1 MSMTRTDGGPV
12 RRPRAQGVRTPRIG
26 RFIHVEGR
34 RVHLHMQGRGA
45 PVLLLHGNGGLGEEV
60 LAPFAGRRGVAW
72 ISPDRPGYGFSAAAE
87 GHEDPVAQAL
97 WAARLLDA
105 LGLPAVHVVAH
116 SIASGLA
123 LCLAAASPG
132 RVLSL
137 TLLTPFCRPT
147 TPQWKLGL
155 RLAVAP
161 VVGPL
166 LRPVVPYLL
175 AMRRERLLARMA
187 APNPPPATLRRL
199 PVRHLAR
206 PRSLLT
212 LAAELNAFNAGMTR
226 ADPRLPATVPV
237 VALLAAD
244 DRTADPEWHWPWLR
258 DRVAQLDLR
267 THAGI
272 GHMLHHVR
280 PDLAWQAVRDAMARE
295 GGPASLRA
303 QGRDAIG
310 PGAVPDAAG

>member
-1 MSMTRTDGGPV
+1 
-12 RRPRAQGVRTPRIG
+12 
-26 RFIHVEGR
+26 
-34 RVHLHMQGRGA
+34 MQGQGA

-72 ISPDRPGYGFSAAAE
+72 IAPDRPGYGFSAAAE
-87 GHEDPVAQAL
+87 GHEDPQSQAI
-97 WAARLLDA
+97 WATRLLDA
-105 LGLPAVHVVAH
+105 LRLPAAHVVAH
-116 SIASGLA
+116 SIAAGLA
-123 LCLAAASPG
+123 LCLAAASPQ

-161 VVGPL
+161 VVGTL
-166 LRPVVPYLL
+166 VRPAVPWLI
-175 AMRRERLLARMA
+175 AMRQERLLARMA

-212 LAAELNAFNAGMTR
+212 LAAELNAFNEGMDR
-226 ADPRLPATVPV
+226 ADPRVPDAVPV
-237 VALLAAD
+237 VALLAQD
-244 DRTADPEWHWPWLR
+244 DGTADPEWHGPWLR
-258 DRVAQLDLR
+258 DRVARLDLR

-280 PDLAWQAVRDAMARE
+280 PDLAWQAVRDAMAFG
-295 GGPASLRA
+295 GGPASAVA
-303 QGRDAIG
+303 QGRDAM
-310 PGAVPDAAG
+310 GAGAAADAAG